1 MSNILP
7 VNIKSAG
14 CAAKIGPS
22 DLATILAT
30 VNASISNKID
40 PKLLAGIEHFED
52 AAVYKLTEELAVVQT
67 VDFFP
72 PAVSDPFLYGQIAA
86 ANALSDIYAMGA
98 KPLFALNILCFPT
111 CDYPQEALEEILKGG
126 ASVLAKANVMLAGG
140 HSIQAPEPVY
150 GMSVTGVIHPDKILR
165 NGGAQ
170 TGDALVLTKPI
181 GSGVGLLAAKSDLL
195 SKESKDALISALIR
209 LNDAAAEVAVRQ
221 SVNALTDVTGFGLI
235 GHVNEM
241 GLASGLGVSLY
252 ASQIPLFPQVYD
264 LAIQGFVPAGAYSNR
279 IVYEKWVSTVGGAQD
294 DLKTQAYLDLLY
306 EPQTSGGLLMAV
318 NPNKLQA
325 LLADL
330 ESNQVEHAVIGQ
342 FSNAADSN
350 GKLGG
355 FVQVIL

>member
-1 MSNILP
+1 MSNRLP

-52 AAVYKLTEELAVVQT
+52 AAVYKLTDELAVVQT

-86 ANALSDIYAMGA
+86 ANALSDVYAMGA
-98 KPLFALNILCFPT
+98 TPLFALNILCFPT
-111 CDYPQEALEEILKGG
+111 CDYPQEVLEEILKGG
-126 ASVLAKANVMLAGG
+126 ASMLSKANVMLAGG
-140 HSIQAPEPVY
+140 HSIQAPEPIY
-150 GMSVTGVIHPDKILR
+150 GMSVTGIVHPDKILR

-170 TGDALVLTKPI
+170 TGDALVITKPI
-181 GSGVGLLAAKSDLL
+181 GSGVGLLGAKSDLL
-195 SKESKDALISALIR
+195 TKEAEKALMDSLIR
-209 LNDAAAEVAVRQ
+209 LNDVAAEVAVRQ
-221 SVNALTDVTGFGLI
+221 GVNALTDVTGFGLI

-241 GLASGLGVSLY
+241 GLASNLGVSLY
-252 ASQIPLFPQVYD
+252 ASQIPLFPEVYD
-264 LAIQGFVPAGAYSNR
+264 LAIQGFVPGGAYSNR
-279 IVYEKWVSTVGGAQD
+279 IVYEKWVSTTGGVEE

-318 NPNKLQA
+318 HPDKLPA

-330 ESNQVEHAVIGQ
+330 ASSQVEHAVIGQ
-342 FSNAADSN
+342 FSNTGNNN
-350 GKLGG
+350 GKHGG